1 MIKILYFTH
10 KIIKVLFQEYYFMQ
24 LLNDLFFPSHESLLK
39 YIQHKNI
46 PSYFSLAMEMPIS
59 GTFLARY
66 ANLHFFKH
74 RGKRLHALINMKEV
88 RHTAN

>member
-1 MIKILYFTH
+1 
-10 KIIKVLFQEYYFMQ
+10 
-24 LLNDLFFPSHESLLK
+24 
-39 YIQHKNI
+39 
-46 PSYFSLAMEMPIS
+46 MEMPIL

-88 RHTAN
+88 RHAANNFERDLIRLAYASRIRHSFILSGKFFSPISYLWY